1 MMGGNPATGIDCE
14 NRRAVVLRPL
24 NAECYVHVTSHPPCM
39 PHCRWNQRTSFRIP
53 RRRSSFRIPRRRVV
67 TSASSSSSSRGRRP
81 IHLAHVSARAE
92 MILRKSG
99 AEPLRMY
106 CWADFL
112 FNFVFLNMFTSGTNN
127 EFETSALL
135 PIPLNWILKVSV
147 VTYSLGPR
155 KNVVLIF

>member
-1 MMGGNPATGIDCE
+1 MHAALSLEPADLVQDPQTTKLVQDPQATCCHIGQQQQQQQG
-14 NRRAVVLRPL
+14 AQAYTP
-24 NAECYVHVTSHPPCM
+24 SPCL
-39 PHCRWNQRTSFRIP
+39 
-53 RRRSSFRIPRRRVV
+53 RSSRDDTPEVR
-67 TSASSSSSSRGRRP
+67 SP
-81 IHLAHVSARAE
+81 
-92 MILRKSG
+92 G